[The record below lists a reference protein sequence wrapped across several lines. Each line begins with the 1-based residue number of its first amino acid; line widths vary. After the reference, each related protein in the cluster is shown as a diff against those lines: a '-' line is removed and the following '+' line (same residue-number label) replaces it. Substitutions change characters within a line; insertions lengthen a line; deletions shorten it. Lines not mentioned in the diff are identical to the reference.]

1 MRSSAVLFF
10 FFFFFIFSVDDD
22 ALRFASF
29 SAAGCG
35 EAAGKGAPV
44 FFFFVDAAFGSV
56 ELSHVVEL
64 FVGTTRIS

>member
-1 MRSSAVLFF
+1 MRSSAVLF

-29 SAAGCG
+29 SAVGCG
-35 EAAGKGAPV
+35 EAAGEGTPV